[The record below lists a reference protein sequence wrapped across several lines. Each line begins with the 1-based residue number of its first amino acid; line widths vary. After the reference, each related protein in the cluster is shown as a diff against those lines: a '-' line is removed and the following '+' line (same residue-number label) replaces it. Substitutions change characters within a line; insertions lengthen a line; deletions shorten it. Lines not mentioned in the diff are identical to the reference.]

1 MIFLNNVAK
10 YYQGKALFEQINLN
24 VHRGDQ
30 VGIVGPNGAGKSTL
44 LGMMEGVIEPDKGE
58 VTVEKRITIGV
69 LHQEILHGNDGP
81 ILEEVMNVSDRLRQI
96 KTRLR
101 ELEHAMGIASP
112 GSKDAADF
120 LEEHGHILSE
130 FEQLGGYS
138 LEARATKTLQG
149 LGFSAD
155 DWNRRWSEFSGG
167 WRMRVALAKILLSE
181 PDALLLDEPTNHL
194 DLESLLWVERYL
206 ADFRGALVIVSHDR
220 AFLNKLVTR
229 IVEVAAGR
237 VTTCT
242 GNYDDHER
250 SKETQ
255 QEILVAAYKN
265 QQEKIKRIQKFIDQN
280 RVKARTA
287 SRAQSRLKMLDKIE
301 KIDIPNRPKKVKFT
315 FPQPQPSGRRVL
327 EISNLVKKYGS
338 KTVYD
343 GFDFKV
349 DKGEK
354 IGLVGPNG
362 AGKSTL
368 LKIMAGVLSPDD
380 GLVNYGHNVKV
391 GYFAQ
396 HQSESLNSELTVLQE
411 AHSATPS
418 ITEQEVRN
426 ILGAFL
432 FSGDDVFKKVKV
444 LSGGEKSRLALTKIL
459 LSPPNFLL
467 MDEPTN
473 HLDIPSCEVLEEGL
487 KKFTGTI
494 VLITHDRR
502 LMNGICTG
510 ILEIHDST
518 GDFFPG
524 NYDDFQFKKD
534 LMSKEIQSNSTE
546 VQLVRPVAQ
555 ASPINFGNK
564 DQRKDKKRKDAQAR
578 QVLSK
583 KMAPVKEYITRIEI
597 DLGEK
602 ESRRKEIQDLIA
614 DPKIYEDKE
623 TLMSLLTEGPAIS
636 KEISA
641 LEEKWETLHTELET
655 LEAESG

>member
-10 YYQGKALFEQINLN
+10 YYQGKALFEQLNLN
-24 VHRGDQ
+24 VHRGDR
-30 VGIVGPNGAGKSTL
+30 VGIVGPNGAGKSTI
-44 LGMMEGVIEPDKGE
+44 LGMMEGLIEPDKGE
-58 VTVEKRITIGV
+58 VTVEKKMSVGV
-69 LHQEILHGNDGP
+69 LHQQIIEASDGP

-96 KTRLR
+96 KKRLR
-101 ELEHAMGIASP
+101 ELEVDLGKATQDSENAT
-112 GSKDAADF
+112 DF
-120 LEEHGHILSE
+120 LEEHGRLLNE

-149 LGFSAD
+149 LGFTSD
-155 DWNRRWSEFSGG
+155 DWKRRWSEFSGG

-194 DLESLLWVERYL
+194 DLESLLWVEQYL
-206 ADFRGALVIVSHDR
+206 ADFKGALVIVSHDR
-220 AFLNKLVTR
+220 AFLNKLVNR
-229 IVEVAAGR
+229 VVEVDAGR
-237 VTTCT
+237 VITCS

-250 SKETQ
+250 TKEAQ
-255 QEILVAAYKN
+255 QEILVASYKN

-301 KIDIPNRPKKVKFT
+301 KIDLPTKPKRVKFT
-315 FPQPQPSGRRVL
+315 FPQPQPSGRRVI
-327 EISNLVKKYGS
+327 EIASLVKRFGP

-343 GFDFKV
+343 GFDFKI
-349 DKGEK
+349 DRGEK

-368 LKIMAGVLSPDD
+368 LKIMAGVLPFDD
-380 GLVNYGHNVKV
+380 GAVQYGHNVKA

-396 HQSESLNSELTVLQE
+396 HQSESLNSELTVLLE
-411 AHSATPS
+411 AYSVAPS
-418 ITEQEVRN
+418 VTEQEVRN

-473 HLDIPSCEVLEEGL
+473 HLDIPSCEILEEGL
-487 KKFTGTI
+487 RKFTGSV

-502 LMNGICTG
+502 LMNRVCTG
-510 ILEIHDST
+510 ILEIHDAT
-518 GDFFPG
+518 GDFYPG
-524 NYDDFQFKKD
+524 NYDDYQFKKN
-534 LMSKEIQSNSTE
+534 LMSKESQSSWDE
-546 VQLVRPVAQ
+546 VQFVRSVAPGNQTGQ
-555 ASPINFGNK
+555 ATK
-564 DQRKDKKRKDAQAR
+564 DQRKDKKRKDAQTR
-578 QVLSK
+578 QALSK
-583 KMAPVKEYITRIEI
+583 KMAPVKEQIKRIEI
-597 DLGEK
+597 DMEK
-602 ESRRKEIQDLIA
+602 KEARRKEIQDLIA

-623 TLMSLLTEGPAIS
+623 ALMSLLTEEPALS
-636 KEISA
+636 KEISV
-641 LEEKWETLHTELET
+641 LEEKWETLHAELES
-655 LEAESG
+655 LESEFG

>member
-1 MIFLNNVAK
+1 VAK

-24 VHRGDQ
+24 VHRGDR

-101 ELEHAMGIASP
+101 ELEHAMGTASP
-112 GSKDAADF
+112 GSKDAAAF

-242 GNYDDHER
+242 GNFDDHER

-396 HQSESLNSELTVLQE
+396 HQSESLNSELTVLQK
-411 AHSATPS
+411 AQSAAPS

-459 LSPPNFLL
+459 L
-467 MDEPTN
+467 
-473 HLDIPSCEVLEEGL
+473 
-487 KKFTGTI
+487 
-494 VLITHDRR
+494 
-502 LMNGICTG
+502 
-510 ILEIHDST
+510 
-518 GDFFPG
+518 
-524 NYDDFQFKKD
+524 
-534 LMSKEIQSNSTE
+534 
-546 VQLVRPVAQ
+546 
-555 ASPINFGNK
+555 
-564 DQRKDKKRKDAQAR
+564 
-578 QVLSK
+578 
-583 KMAPVKEYITRIEI
+583 
-597 DLGEK
+597 
-602 ESRRKEIQDLIA
+602 
-614 DPKIYEDKE
+614 
-623 TLMSLLTEGPAIS
+623 
-636 KEISA
+636 
-641 LEEKWETLHTELET
+641 
-655 LEAESG
+655 